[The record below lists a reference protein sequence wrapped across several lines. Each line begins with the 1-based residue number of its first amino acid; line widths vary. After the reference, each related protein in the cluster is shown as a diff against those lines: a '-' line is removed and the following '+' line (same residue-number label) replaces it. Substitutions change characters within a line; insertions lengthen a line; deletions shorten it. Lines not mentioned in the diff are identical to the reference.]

1 MTNFNLKYES
11 LKMVGFY
18 RKQLDQSVLIIPV
31 YVYMYFYKPSD
42 TIAF

>member
-31 YVYMYFYKPSD
+31 YVYMYFYKLSD
-42 TIAF
+42 TIAL